1 MDGSEVAGTG
11 GRGLDCR
18 PRVTALSCK
27 QYEYQEGSLWKTM
40 IGSGLGLKKIKVQ
53 SQAGLVLGASTP
65 DSTLGSAAY
74 ELQALGKALELA
86 SLTLVTCERYG
97 SASLTGWL

>member
-11 GRGLDCR
+11 GRGLDCK

-40 IGSGLGLKKIKVQ
+40 IGSGLSGLKKIKVQ
-53 SQAGLVLGASTP
+53 SQTGLVLGAPTL
-65 DSTLGSAAY
+65 DSTLGSATY
-74 ELQALGKALELA
+74 KL
-86 SLTLVTCERYG
+86 
-97 SASLTGWL
+97 